1 MVAILPLQNVKA
13 DKLEPFN
20 ITTNVTSN
28 YQGNVSTT
36 IDDNR
41 ESFWWTAAAQAVND
55 HVTIEYKD
63 VTKINDIM
71 LFFTSGDRPA
81 GAAVEISKNNDND
94 WVTVANFTENDIQN
108 NRFTC
113 NANGAEAKYVRMRI
127 TTATS
132 KWLQFAEFEVYE
144 YLSERT
150 VSVEALE
157 GGVVT
162 AGGNSTSCTSEQI
175 VTIEA
180 IPNGGYMFHYWKVGD
195 EIISYNYRYEDL
207 SNKDITYTAVFVETP
222 NFAKYKYYIK
232 SKETDSYLTVKK
244 YNSGEE
250 QSYQTVAKDGEGN
263 ADQIF
268 ILEPAIEYNKFYIKS
283 ESGYYLNCASWNAYA
298 QNEKT
303 TPILFDEIETNIY
316 TLYQATSTHKHGYL
330 NVQTNHNNGLYCDA
344 TSATS
349 NSTKWIL
356 EQVEETDKSELQELI
371 AETEELLEKVAGHE
385 IIEGDKINISGKIT
399 SNAAQNNEDGNSG
412 ATNDGKGIAGLT
424 DDDITT
430 YFHSR
435 WGGQAI
441 DEDHYLQIELNDENS
456 LSNFCFSY
464 SVRKGNSNTETSPAP
479 SKIEVRV
486 SADGSN
492 FGEPVAIFTATGNN
506 LPGYTDHG
514 ATLWHSGVISAKEAI
529 RYIRLTVTESVGP
542 GNTEWEGHKFFAMSA
557 LNIYS
562 TKLSEEYSYIKE
574 EYKNSVTLEQIT
586 AIVNALATAKATNG
600 NNEATQ
606 TQADEAASALNT
618 ALEALKVAT
627 ISHKLTVTSAGW
639 ATLFLDFNAAIPE
652 NVDAY
657 IVTAVNKDY
666 VTLTD
671 VTGVLPANTGVIV
684 NAEEG
689 NYTFAASTKEA
700 TVVTGNLLEGSVSDE
715 YIQGAA
721 YVLANGENGIGMYK
735 AELNMNAEGN
745 NVGKDNGTHFLNNA
759 NKAYLP
765 ASAVTTGAATSAS
778 LRFDF
783 DGITTAVEDITEKR
797 AESKEIYDLTGRRVN
812 EITKAGVYIIGGR
825 KILVK

>member
-1 MVAILPLQNVKA
+1 MRKITLFLMLMVAILPLQNVKA

-20 ITTNVTSN
+20 IETNVTSN

-41 ESFWWTAAAQAVND
+41 ESFWWTAAAQAEND

-63 VTKINDIM
+63 VTRINDIM
-71 LFFTSGDRPA
+71 LFFTTGDRPA
-81 GAAVEISKNNDND
+81 DAAVEISQNNID
-94 WVTVANFTENDIQN
+94 WVTVANFTENDIQDN
-108 NRFTC
+108 KFACT
-113 NANGAEAKYVRMRI
+113 ADGAEAKYVRMRI
-127 TTATS
+127 TTATN

-144 YLSERT
+144 YIGERT
-150 VSVEALE
+150 VSVETLE
-157 GGVVT
+157 GGTVT
-162 AGGNSTSCTSEQI
+162 AGGNGTSCTSGQV

-180 IPNGGYMFHYWKVGD
+180 IPNDGYMFHYWKVGD
-195 EIISYNYRYEDL
+195 EIISYNYRYDDVP
-207 SNKDITYTAVFVETP
+207 NNDITYTAVFVETP

-244 YNSGEE
+244 YNSSEE

-263 ADQIF
+263 DDQIF

-298 QNEKT
+298 QDEKT
-303 TPILFDEIETNIY
+303 TPILFNEIETSVY

-356 EQVEETDKSELQELI
+356 EQVEKTDKSELQELI

-385 IIEGDKINISGKIT
+385 IIEGDQINISGKIT

-441 DEDHYLQIELNDENS
+441 NEDHYLQIELNEENS

-464 SVRKGNSNTETSPAP
+464 SVRKGNSDTETSPAP
-479 SKIEVRV
+479 TKIEVRV
-486 SADGSN
+486 SADGSD
-492 FGEPVAIFTATGNN
+492 FGEPVAIFPKEGNN
-506 LPGYTDHG
+506 LPRYTDHG
-514 ATLWHSGVISAKEAI
+514 ATLWHSGVISAEEAI
-529 RYIRLTVTESVGP
+529 RYIRLTVTESEGP
-542 GNTEWEGHKFFAMSA
+542 GSTVWEGHKFFAMSA

-574 EYKNSVTLEQIT
+574 EYKNSVTLEQFT
-586 AIVNALATAKATNG
+586 AIVDALATAKTTNG

-606 TQADEAASALNT
+606 VQTDEAASALNT

-639 ATLFLDFNAAIPE
+639 ATLYLDFPAEIPSD
-652 NVDAY
+652 VDAF
-657 IVTAVNKDY
+657 I
-666 VTLTD
+666 
-671 VTGVLPANTGVIV
+671 VTGVKKEDWLDLVKVEGTIPANTGVLV
-684 NAEEG
+684 NANEG
-689 NYTFAASTKEA
+689 SYIFNYSTTAATTDCSK
-700 TVVTGNLLEGSVSDE
+700 NKLEGSVTATTVE
-715 YIQGAA
+715 KEA
-721 YVLANGENGIGMYK
+721 YVLGYAKGTTDVVFGK
-735 AELNMNAEGN
+735 AELT
-745 NVGKDNGTHFLNNA
+745 NGSFLNNA

-765 ASAVTTGAATSAS
+765 ATSVAGASLSAS

-783 DGITTAVEDITEKR
+783 GGTTAIEEVETEN
-797 AESKEIYDLTGRRVN
+797 AETVIYDLTGRRVN
-812 EITKAGVYIIGGR
+812 EITKAGVYIVNG
-825 KILVK
+825 KKVLVK